1 MKGIE
6 TRLVRV
12 TSGSFFC
19 RFASCLS
26 FSCLLSSEVATE
38 TGGPADFTDSLSL
51 KIEFSVFF
59 LFHVYTQTHNGSVHT
74 RVESSRLRE
83 GKDAGEKVVC
93 MFCILFTLAFLVQ
106 YEKREFFHRVETSF
120 FIFLFFF

>member
-59 LFHVYTQTHNGSVHT
+59 FVSCIYTDAQRQRTHKS
-74 RVESSRLRE
+74 
-83 GKDAGEKVVC
+83 
-93 MFCILFTLAFLVQ
+93 
-106 YEKREFFHRVETSF
+106 
-120 FIFLFFF
+120 